1 MRTIQFLIFF
11 SIVIT
16 VYSLLSFYV
25 YSRGIQ
31 AFPADISGRI
41 WFKAVFIFLSASYI
55 IARFLERIWISTLS
69 DVFTWIGSFWLAAF
83 FYFLLA
89 VIVIDVF
96 RLVNVAI
103 PFIPVSMKSLEFKQ
117 YLFWGTVTIV
127 MILLLGGFINSV
139 SPRIKTLDI
148 SINKKVDGLK
158 NLKIVFASDIHLGTL
173 IGPRRTN
180 TIVQKINAQN
190 PDIILLGGD
199 IVDEDLAPV
208 IRNNLGD
215 SLKKLKAPL
224 GVIGITGNHEFIGGA
239 EAAVKYLEEH
249 GIKMVRDSV
258 IKIDDKFY
266 IIGREDRDK
275 RNFAGTTR
283 KEIEELSK
291 GLDHKLPIIMLDHQP
306 FELDKKQELGIDL
319 TMSGH
324 THHGQMWPLNYITKA
339 IFEVS
344 WGYKKKGNT
353 HVYVSSGVGGWGPP
367 VRIGNRPEIVV
378 VNLTFE
384 N

>member
-31 AFPADISGRI
+31 AFPSGTPARI
-41 WFKAVFIFLSASYI
+41 WFKTLFVFLSISYI
-55 IARFLERIWISTLS
+55 IARVLERLWLSAVS

-83 FYFLLA
+83 FYFLLIIIA
-89 VIVIDVF
+89 IDIV
-96 RLVNVAI
+96 RLVNLAI
-103 PFIPVSMKSLEFKQ
+103 PIIPVSMKTLGFRQ
-117 YLFWGTVTIV
+117 YLFWGSVSV
-127 MILLLGGFINSV
+127 VLILLLGGFINSIN
-139 SPRIKTLDI
+139 PRIKKLDI
-148 SINKKVDGLK
+148 TINKKVDGLK
-158 NLKIVFASDIHLGTL
+158 NLKIVFASDIHMGTL

-180 TIVQKINAQN
+180 SIVQKINAQN

-199 IVDEDLAPV
+199 ILDEDLAPV
-208 IRNNLGD
+208 IWNNLGD

-239 EAAVKYLEEH
+239 GAAVKYLEDH
-249 GIKMVRDSV
+249 GVTMIRDSV
-258 IKIDDKFY
+258 IVIDENFY

-275 RNFAGTTR
+275 RNFAGVKR
-283 KEIEELSK
+283 KELEELSQ
-291 GLDHKLPIIMLDHQP
+291 GLDHNLPIIMLDHQP
-306 FELDKKQELGIDL
+306 FELDRKQELGIDL

-324 THHGQMWPLNYITKA
+324 THHGQMWPLNYLTKA

-344 WGYKKKGNT
+344 WGYKKKGNM
-353 HVYVSSGVGGWGPP
+353 HAYVSSGVGGWGPP

-378 VNLTFE
+378 VNLSFMD
-384 N
+384 

>member
-31 AFPADISGRI
+31 VFPTDTSGRI

-96 RLVNVAI
+96 RLVNLAI

-117 YLFWGTVTIV
+117 YLFWGTVTVV

-215 SLKKLKAPL
+215 SLKKLKATL

-275 RNFAGTTR
+275 RNFAGVTR
-283 KEIEELSK
+283 KEIEELSQ

-319 TMSGH
+319 TISGH

>member
-25 YSRGIQ
+25 YSRGIHG
-31 AFPADISGRI
+31 FPTDTSGRI
-41 WFKAVFIFLSASYI
+41 WFKTIFIFLSASYI
-55 IARFLERIWISTLS
+55 IARLLERIWLSSAS

-83 FYFLLA
+83 FYFLLT
-89 VIVIDVF
+89 VIVIDIV
-96 RLVNVAI
+96 RLVNLAI

-117 YLFWGTVTIV
+117 YLFWGTVSVV
-127 MILLLGGFINSV
+127 MVLLLGGFINSI

-148 SINKKVDGLK
+148 TINKKVEGLRS
-158 NLKIVFASDIHLGTL
+158 LKIVFASDIHLGTI

-199 IVDEDLAPV
+199 IVDEDLGPV

-249 GIKMVRDSV
+249 GVTMVRDSV
-258 IKIDDKFY
+258 LKIDEKFY

-275 RNFAGTTR
+275 RNFAGTNR
-283 KEIEELSK
+283 KDMEELSQ

-378 VNLTFE
+378 VNLTFA

>member
-31 AFPADISGRI
+31 AFPEGTAGRV
-41 WFKAVFIFLSASYI
+41 WVKWTFVFLSASYI
-55 IARFLERIWISTLS
+55 IARFLERIWISSLS

-83 FYFLLA
+83 FYFLLTI
-89 VIVIDVF
+89 IVIDVV
-96 RLVNVAI
+96 RLANLI
-103 PFIPVSMKSLEFKQ
+103 FPFIPESMTSMVFKK
-117 YLFWGTVTIV
+117 YLFWGSVSV
-127 MILLLGGFINSV
+127 VLILLVSGFINSI
-139 SPRIKTLDI
+139 SPRIKTLDLT
-148 SINKKVDGLK
+148 INKKVEGLN
-158 NLKIVFASDIHLGTL
+158 NLKVVFASDIHLGTL

-190 PDIILLGGD
+190 PDLILLGGD
-199 IVDEDLAPV
+199 IVDEDLGPV

-215 SLKKLKAPL
+215 SLKKLKAPY

-239 EAAVKYLEEH
+239 EAAVKYLEDH
-249 GIKMVRDSV
+249 GVTMVRDSV
-258 IKIDDKFY
+258 IKINEKFY

-275 RNFAGTTR
+275 RNFAGANR
-283 KEIEELSK
+283 MDIKELSK
-291 GLDHKLPIIMLDHQP
+291 GLDHNLPIIMLDHQP

-378 VNLTFE
+378 VNLSFE
-384 N
+384 

>member
-16 VYSLLSFYV
+16 VYSLVSFYV
-25 YSRGIQ
+25 FSRGVQ
-31 AFPADISGRI
+31 AFPMGTPGRL
-41 WFKAVFIFLSASYI
+41 WFKVIFVFLSASYVL
-55 IARFLERIWISTLS
+55 ARFLERIWISSLS

-83 FYFLLA
+83 FYFLLS
-89 VIVIDVF
+89 VIVVDII
-96 RLVNVAI
+96 RLVNLAI
-103 PFIPVSMKSLEFKQ
+103 PFITVSMKIPDFKQ
-117 YLFWGTVTIV
+117 YMFWGIVSVV
-127 MILLLGGFINSV
+127 MILLLGGFINSIN
-139 SPRIKTLDI
+139 PRIKKLDI
-148 SINKKVDGLK
+148 TIHKNVDGLEK
-158 NLKIVFASDIHLGTL
+158 LRIVFASDIHLGTL

-180 TIVQKINAQN
+180 SIVQKINAQN

-215 SLKKLKAPL
+215 SLKKLRAPL

-249 GIKMVRDSV
+249 GIRMVRDSV
-258 IKIDDKFY
+258 LKIDEKFY

-275 RNFAGTTR
+275 RNFAGANR
-283 KEIEELSK
+283 MDIAELCQ
-291 GLDHKLPIIMLDHQP
+291 GLDHNLPIIMLDHQP

-378 VNLTFE
+378 VDLKFVE
-384 N
+384 